1 MSKFQS
7 DAGSR
12 GIAGK
17 IATSIWLASTA
28 IGTSALFAMPAAAQE
43 TRAYA
48 IPAGDLTDV
57 LNRFARQSGVALTY
71 NANLTS
77 GMRSGGLTGNLG
89 VTEGLSR
96 ILSGTGLTCR
106 RTGSNSFTLEP
117 APRASA
123 DSVQLGTLRVEGAS
137 GQGGGDGGE
146 GGGTSETPYVT
157 SAPTAHISAET
168 IDRYR
173 GTSPA
178 DILRGTAGVMS
189 GEARNSGSSIDVNI
203 RGMQGFGRVVT
214 TVDGAENAVTVYQGY
229 QGVSNRTFVDP
240 DFIGGIDITKGADA
254 ASWGN
259 AGNVAMRTLG
269 VADIVEPGETWG
281 IRVKGSIAG
290 NTSKPNTGDLAGYGL
305 NATTLTESATGMD
318 RPSFLD
324 PTAGSASIVGA
335 VKLEG
340 LELVAGYA
348 WRKRGNYH
356 AGKRDG
362 EESWADPVLASTGR
376 YTNAGY
382 TNYRPGEEVLNT
394 ELETRSWLFKAT
406 AQFDQDHSLRLGY
419 TGFRSEGGDLLASRL
434 SGFASRATQARQTA
448 GTRLDTVTARYRWK
462 PADNGLID
470 LTANAYWTYLELRN
484 PIRGGRGRTPEQYG
498 LSPDFRVGSNTDMW
512 GLDVSNLSQLGGGV
526 ELTSGLSYRA
536 EDTRGSRYTGP
547 LEAWNVPR
555 DAIRNEIAGFVK
567 ARYMPP
573 SLGWLTLNAGLRY
586 SHYWSK
592 DRYDPYEES
601 QAEVRPVGIRKS
613 SGAFSPSAGITVE
626 PLDGV
631 QLYANYSSML
641 RAPSIFESA
650 NAFNSAFGQE
660 DLIPERSRNWELGAN
675 LTADGLF
682 AGGDAARLKLGYFNW
697 DVKNYISRVTSIPV
711 NWGRILETINIPHAR
726 FEGLEMSGHY
736 SIGGFTADASA
747 NYFLNVEFCR
757 TTSTCE
763 SKSIYSDYATNHVQP
778 EYTLSLSLSQKLFGE
793 RLTLGGRANH
803 VGPRAI
809 GHGDVTGQGASQYI
823 SLVRWK
829 PHTLVDAFA
838 EFRLIDGVTA
848 AVHAENLFD
857 IFYVDPLGLVT
868 QPGPGRTF
876 RASLTGTFGGGRK
889 GDGAAPSFLKGDG
902 RDSWTGLY
910 AGAHGGYADGH
921 FKGRTSVLVPGT
933 ATADSIARAESAD
946 TGFSSEVLGLQ
957 AGYNHQLPG
966 GLVLGIEADISKI
979 RSRATQ
985 ESSTNASLIQV
996 QNSEEYALNDAVG
1009 VQSKYYHD
1017 IDWMSTLRARIGYAP
1032 GRHWLI
1038 YGTGGAAITDER
1050 LSRDQFR
1057 FEIDSY
1063 ANNYY
1068 LGTTRPAF
1076 VEKVSA
1082 TRFGYTLGAGAEY
1095 AVNERFSLKF
1105 DYGYSHF
1112 GRKDFRFED
1121 ARAGTGV
1128 DWTTRAIIG
1137 YEEVPPAF
1145 PAGHEI
1151 CAIIPSLCEPS
1162 QQPIIERTTHT
1173 GASNIANGRKASN
1186 SLDLHIIKVGVNFRF

>member
-1 MSKFQS
+1 MSKFRTGT
-7 DAGSR
+7 GSR
-12 GIAGK
+12 GVTRR
-17 IATSIWLASTA
+17 IATSLWMASTA
-28 IGTSALFAMPAAAQE
+28 IGTSAMAIAPATAQE
-43 TRAYA
+43 ARSYA
-48 IPAGDLTDV
+48 IGAGELTDV
-57 LNRFARQSGVALTY
+57 INQFARQSGVAITY
-71 NANLTS
+71 NAS
-77 GMRSGGLTGNLG
+77 LTGGIRSNGLSGRFG
-89 VTEGLSR
+89 VVEGLSR
-96 ILSGTGLTCR
+96 ILSGTGLTYR
-106 RTGSNSFTLEP
+106 PTGSGGFTLEP

-123 DSVQLGTLRVEGAS
+123 DTVQLGTLRVEGAS
-137 GQGGGDGGE
+137 GQGGGGTGE
-146 GGGTSETPYVT
+146 GGGTADTPYFI
-157 SAPTAHISAET
+157 SAPVANISAET

-254 ASWGN
+254 ANWGN
-259 AGNVAMRTLG
+259 AGSVAMRTLG
-269 VADIVEPGETWG
+269 AGDVVKPGETWG
-281 IRVKGSIAG
+281 IRLKGSIVG
-290 NTSKPNTGDLAGYGL
+290 NTSKPETGNLAGYGL
-305 NATTLTESATGMD
+305 NLTTLTPSATGLD
-318 RPSFLD
+318 RPSFLE
-324 PTAGSASIVGA
+324 PTAGSASIVGGLR
-335 VKLEG
+335 LEG
-340 LELVAGYA
+340 LDIVAGYA

-356 AGKRDG
+356 AGTKDG
-362 EESWADPVLASTGR
+362 DGLWVEPVLGTNGR

-406 AQFDQDHSLRLGY
+406 AQFDEEHSLRLGY

-434 SGFASRATQARQTA
+434 SGATGRAAQARQTA
-448 GTRLDTVTARYRWK
+448 GTRLDTATARYRWN
-462 PADNGLID
+462 PAGNDLLD

-484 PIRGGRGRTPEQYG
+484 PIRGGRGRTPQQYG

-512 GLDVSNLSQLGGGV
+512 GVDVTNLSRLGGGV
-526 ELTSGLSYRA
+526 ELTSGISYRA

-555 DAIRNEIAGFVK
+555 DAIRHEVAGFIK
-567 ARYMPP
+567 ASYMPGGL
-573 SLGWLTLNAGLRY
+573 SWLTLNGGLRY

-601 QAEVRPVGIRKS
+601 QANFRPVGIRKS

-626 PLDGV
+626 PADGV
-631 QLYANYSSML
+631 QLYVNYSSML

-675 LTADGLF
+675 LTADGLLST
-682 AGGDAARLKLGYFNW
+682 DDQARLKLGYFNW
-697 DVKNYISRVTSIPV
+697 DVKNYISRVTSIPY
-711 NWGRILETINIPHAR
+711 NPGRILETINIPHAR
-726 FEGLEMSGHY
+726 FEGLEVSGHY
-736 SIGGFTADASA
+736 GIGGFSADLSA

-757 TTSTCE
+757 TKTTCE

-778 EYTLSLSLSQKLFGE
+778 EYTVSLSLAQKLFDE

-838 EFRLIDGVTA
+838 EVRLIDGVTA

-857 IFYVDPLGLVT
+857 IFYIDPLGLVT

-889 GDGAAPSFLKGDG
+889 SGGAAPSFLAGDG
-902 RDSWTGLY
+902 RDDWTGFY
-910 AGAHGGYADGH
+910 AGLHGGYADGH
-921 FKGRTSVLVPGT
+921 FKGRSTVLVPGT
-933 ATADSIARAESAD
+933 ATADKIAAAESAD
-946 TGFSSEVLGLQ
+946 TGFGSAAIGFQ
-957 AGYNHQLPG
+957 AGYNWQLPG
-966 GLVLGIEADISKI
+966 RLVLGIEADASKI
-979 RSRATQ
+979 RSRAVQDALTD
-985 ESSTNASLIQV
+985 ASLIQV
-996 QNSEEYALNDAVG
+996 QNPEEYATNDAVG
-1009 VQSKYYHD
+1009 IQSQSHHD
-1017 IDWMSTLRARIGYAP
+1017 IDWTASLRARIGFAP
-1032 GRHWLI
+1032 DKHWLI
-1038 YGTGGAAITDER
+1038 YGMGGAAMTDER
-1050 LSRDQFR
+1050 LSRDQYR
-1057 FEIDSY
+1057 FEFDDI
-1063 ANNYY
+1063 A
-1068 LGTTRPAF
+1068 TTRPLF
-1076 VEKVSA
+1076 VEKASA

-1095 AVNERFSLKF
+1095 AFNKRFSIKL

-1112 GRKDFRFED
+1112 GRKNFLFQD
-1121 ARAGTGV
+1121 ARSGTGV
-1128 DWTTRAIIG
+1128 DWTTRRVVG
-1137 YEEVPPAF
+1137 YEEVPPFF
-1145 PAGHEI
+1145 PPGHEF
-1151 CAIIPSLCEPS
+1151 CAIAPSLCEPS
-1162 QQPIIERTTHT
+1162 QQEVIERTTHT
-1173 GASNIANGRKASN
+1173 GASNITNGREASN
-1186 SLDLHIIKVGVNFRF
+1186 SLDLHIIKIGVNFRF